1 MTPSTNAASD
11 PIDAQ
16 QLNTQPVGLWVQ
28 GAGALGFPPPRSG
41 YARGA
46 YGNVTPDYG
55 PHLWLVVHPKGRA
68 TAFAGKV
75 EYGQGIRWGLAVEVA
90 DELRLPLDAVDVVL
104 GDTGRTPWDMG
115 TFGSQSTLRTGLQL
129 RKAAASARQA
139 LLDLASTRLDLPASE
154 LVCCDGR
161 VESKTDA
168 AHALS
173 YADLIA
179 GEHHLV
185 EIDDDVELTA
195 EADFTVMGS
204 ESARVD
210 AIARVTGAALYSR
223 DIQRPGML
231 FAAVLRPPTYG
242 ARLRDADWSVAAQL
256 PGVVEV
262 VRDGSLVAVLA
273 ETDEQAALAA
283 TLVRAGWNEQTV
295 HTGRWD
301 LPTLLAESAT
311 DPVTTQEEGDA
322 DAALAAATHTIESTY
337 FAPYV
342 SNAPM
347 EPRAAVAE
355 WTGDDESSDE
365 LTVWAGTQRPFGIRA
380 ELAQRFEID
389 ESRVRVIAP
398 EIGGGFGGKSIYRP
412 AHEAARLAR
421 IVRRPVRVAHTRE
434 EEMTWASFRPAALI
448 TIRSGFDDDGVLQAW
463 DFHAAHTTAERPM
476 IGQRGSPTPYDVADV
491 RCVVAGAASP
501 LPPGSYRSL
510 GGALNH
516 FAREV
521 HMDEIAAQVAV
532 DPVELRL
539 RNLSHPRF
547 RRVLETAAADFGWEP
562 ANQPS
567 QNSENGVGIALGL
580 DVGSY
585 AATAVEVNVQ
595 GKEITVRRVRA
606 SLDCG
611 LTVNPDGVRSQVEG
625 SIVMGLGTALY
636 EGADFEAGRLLNGNF
651 ARYRVPR
658 SNNSP
663 RIDVSIVGDPDVES
677 TGAGEPAIVP
687 IAPAIA
693 NAVFDQTG
701 TLHRELPLQRFL

>member
-1 MTPSTNAASD
+1 MTPPTTDTPD
-11 PIDAQ
+11 PIDAAL
-16 QLNTQPVGLWVQ
+16 LNTQPPGLWVQ
-28 GAGALGFPPPRSG
+28 GSGALGFPPPRSG

-55 PHLWLVVHPKGRA
+55 PHPWLVVHPDGQA

-75 EYGQGIRWGLAVEVA
+75 EYGQGIRWGLAVEAA

-129 RKAAASARQA
+129 RKAAASARHA
-139 LLDLASTRLDLPASE
+139 LLDLASSRLDLPASD
-154 LVCCDGR
+154 LLCRDGR
-161 VESKTDA
+161 VESKSDA
-168 AHALS
+168 SHGLS
-173 YADLIA
+173 YAELIGDA
-179 GEHHLV
+179 HHLV

-195 EADFTVMGS
+195 ESDFTVMGS
-204 ESARVD
+204 ETARVD
-210 AIARVTGAALYSR
+210 AIARVTGASLYSQ

-231 FAAVLRPPTYG
+231 FATVLRPPTYG

-256 PGVVEV
+256 PGVVDI

-273 ETDEQAALAA
+273 ETDEQADLAA
-283 TLVRAGWNEQTV
+283 TLVQAGWDERTD
-295 HTGRWD
+295 HSGRWD
-301 LPTLLAESAT
+301 LPTLLADSAT
-311 DPVTTQEEGDA
+311 HPVTTQEEGDVES
-322 DAALAAATHTIESTY
+322 ALTAATHTIESSY

-355 WTGDDESSDE
+355 WSGDDESSDE

-389 ESRVRVIAP
+389 ESRLRVIAP
-398 EIGGGFGGKSIYRP
+398 EIGGGFGGKSVYRP

-421 IVRRPVRVAHTRE
+421 IMRRPVRVAHTRE

-476 IGQRGSPTPYDVADV
+476 IGQRGSPTPYDVDHV
-491 RCVVAGAASP
+491 RCVVAGGASP

-562 ANQPS
+562 GVQPA
-567 QNSENGVGIALGL
+567 QNPERGFGIALGL

-585 AATAVEVNVQ
+585 AATAVELDVQ
-595 GKEITVRRVRA
+595 GKEITVRRVSA

-611 LTVNPDGVRSQVEG
+611 LTVNPDGARSQVEG

-663 RIDVSIVGDPDVES
+663 RIDVSIVGEHDVES

-701 TLHRELPLQRFL
+701 VRHRELPLQRFL